1 MELGGAE
8 IGRNISPPMK
18 RKKSQSPSIPVI
30 DLFAGP
36 GGLGEGFSAF
46 AYGGVEPF
54 RLQLSI
60 EKDPSAHDTLRL
72 RAFCRQFGLSGLP
85 GAYYDVLRGSSTI
98 AELYFRFPIEA
109 ALADAEAWN
118 ATLGDLARSTLNQ
131 RIRTAIQGRDR
142 WVLIGGPPCQAYSV
156 VGRSRNRGIAGYT
169 AESDHRQFLYVEYLQ
184 VIADHWPAVFVMEN
198 VKGLLSASVND
209 SHMFRRIV
217 EDLTAPD
224 GALKRENRPT
234 TNKRRHT
241 YRVVPVDASCTLL
254 DGNGLADYLV
264 QAERHGVPQ
273 ARHRVILVG
282 IRDDLGQAA
291 LAPLKSSDEVPSNQV
306 LDRLPRLRSGLSG
319 GADSAA
325 AWLSALQTV
334 PRSTW
339 FSSLKRSGDSDVA
352 QCIADTV
359 SKLTAP
365 RQDRGA
371 HFIEGDFAPPYRQ
384 DWFLDRRLG
393 GVIQHETRLHV
404 QSDLHRYLFV
414 ASYGKWFGR
423 SPRLRDMPRELLPE
437 HANVQS
443 ALDFHGFFQDRFR
456 VQLRNRAATTITSH
470 IAKDGHSYIHS
481 DPSQCRSLTLREA
494 ARLQTFPDNYYF
506 AGARTKGYGQV
517 GNAVPPLLAVQIA
530 ESIYGFL
537 RGSGAV

>member
-1 MELGGAE
+1 MT
-8 IGRNISPPMK
+8 
-18 RKKSQSPSIPVI
+18 RKKSRSPAIPVV

-46 AYGGVEPF
+46 EWGGTEPF

-60 EKDPSAHDTLRL
+60 EKDPVAHETLRL

-85 GAYYDVLRGSSTI
+85 GAYYDVVRGLSTI
-98 AELYFRFPIEA
+98 GELYLRFPIEA
-109 ALADAEAWN
+109 ELADREAWN
-118 ATLGDLARSTLNQ
+118 ATLGDLPRATLNQ
-131 RIRTAIQGRDR
+131 RIRAAIQGRDR

-156 VGRSRNRGIAGYT
+156 VGRSRNRGISGYT
-169 AESDHRQFLYVEYLQ
+169 AENDHRQFLYVEYLK

-209 SHMFRRIV
+209 SHIFHKIV
-217 EDLTAPD
+217 EDLTAP
-224 GALKRENRPT
+224 GCALRRENRSPT
-234 TNKRRHT
+234 NGRRHT
-241 YRVVPVDASCTLL
+241 YRVVPIGASSTLL
-254 DGNGLADYLV
+254 DGSGLADYLV

-282 IRDDLGQAA
+282 IRDDLGSAA
-291 LAPLKSSDEVPSNQV
+291 LEPLKRIDEVPSNQV

-319 GADSAA
+319 GIDSAP
-325 AWLSALQTV
+325 AWLSALQKV
-334 PRSTW
+334 PQSAW
-339 FSSLKRSGDSDVA
+339 FGSLKRGGDSGVA
-352 QCIADTV
+352 RCIADTV

-371 HFIEGDFAPPYRQ
+371 HFIEGDFEPPYRP
-384 DWFLDRRLG
+384 DWFHDRRLG
-393 GVIQHETRLHV
+393 GVSQHETRLHV
-404 QSDLHRYLFV
+404 EADLHRYLFV
-414 ASYGKWFGR
+414 SSYGKWFGK
-423 SPRLRDMPRELLPE
+423 SPRLRDLPFELLPE

-456 VQLRNRAATTITSH
+456 VQLRHRAATTITSH

-494 ARLQTFPDNYYF
+494 ARIQTFPDNYFF

-517 GNAVPPLLAVQIA
+517 GNAVPPLLALQIA
-530 ESIYGFL
+530 ESVYGLL
-537 RGSGAV
+537 RTSGAA